1 MSIFKYLLLSLAFL
15 LSLTAIAGSND
26 NEELYPYRQ
35 NLHVNHPMQ
44 ILNSGIGALW
54 ARVDMIRR
62 ANETLELEYF
72 IFNTDKASRIIL
84 RELVEAAK
92 RGVKVRLLVDKS
104 AAVFVLDEFF
114 AEALKKKKVEVRYYN
129 AASIIQIS
137 TVQFRNHRKMI
148 SRDGVEAITG
158 GRNIADEYFDL
169 SETFNFLDR
178 DVWVEGPIVK
188 TMVETFDRYW
198 KSDIVETPKKP
209 EKPIKFAGDKVVS
222 RKERQKREIRHRERV
237 TRFRKNR
244 RYAHK
249 FLNKFEKEDSKALLY
264 AETYGV
270 KALKLTKKHTCP
282 HVGFASDREG
292 GDFAKRVSSADY
304 HLNYRLLRKEIAK
317 WLGYIETEVTLDSP
331 YFLNNSRSRE
341 ALENMLE
348 AGQKV
353 NILTNSLG
361 STDAIYVS
369 TVFTDE
375 VRGYAP
381 LDNFSAYIYTGKFSN
396 ESELMNSK
404 IRNAVWGTH
413 SKTIVFNDQAVMVG
427 TFNIDNRSSYYNTE
441 MAIFCNASK
450 EIRDDVMD
458 NIELRMKH
466 SKKLGKNGRPEDGT
480 SLLANS
486 SFTKKLLYFFLKVP
500 ATLLKFL
507 L

>member
-1 MSIFKYLLLSLAFL
+1 MSLFKNLLMALSILLSLGVN
-15 LSLTAIAGSND
+15 AGFED
-26 NEELYPYRQ
+26 NEDLYPYRQ
-35 NLHVNHPMQ
+35 NLHINHPMQ

-84 RELVEAAK
+84 RELVSAAN

-114 AEALKKKKVEVRYYN
+114 AEALKKKNVEVRYYN

-148 SRDGVEAITG
+148 SRDGIEAITG

-178 DVWVEGPIVK
+178 DVWVEGPVVA
-188 TMVETFDRYW
+188 TMVETFDRFW
-198 KSDIVETPKKP
+198 KSDIVETPSKP
-209 EKPIKFAGDKVVS
+209 EAPIKFAGDRVVS
-222 RKERQKREIRHRERV
+222 RKEKRKRAVQHKERV
-237 TRFRKNR
+237 KRFKSKR
-244 RYAHK
+244 RFAHR
-249 FLNKFEKEDSKALLY
+249 FLRDHQKDDFSALRY
-264 AETYGV
+264 AETYGK
-270 KALKLTKKHTCP
+270 KALALTNKHTCP
-282 HVGFASDREG
+282 HVGFATDKEG

-341 ALENMLE
+341 ALEKMLD

-369 TVFTDE
+369 TVFAEE
-375 VRGYAP
+375 VRGYTP
-381 LDNFSAYIYTGKFSN
+381 LDNFSAHIYIGKFSN
-396 ESELMNSK
+396 ESELMNDE

-413 SKTIVFNDQAVMVG
+413 SKTIVFNDKAVMVG

-441 MAIFCNASK
+441 MAIFCNESK

-458 NIELRMKH
+458 NIKLRMKY
-466 SKKLGKNGRPEDGT
+466 SKKLGKNGRPEDG
-480 SLLANS
+480 SKLLANS

-500 ATLLKFL
+500 ASLLKFL

>member
-1 MSIFKYLLLSLAFL
+1 MSLFKKLLFIFSLLLSISINAD
-15 LSLTAIAGSND
+15 STD
-26 NEELYPYRQ
+26 NEDLYPYRQ
-35 NLHVNHPMQ
+35 NLHSNHPMQ

-84 RELVEAAK
+84 RELEAAAK
-92 RGVKVRLLVDKS
+92 RGVKIRLLVDKS

-114 AEALKKKKVEVRYYN
+114 AEALKKKKIEVRYYN

-178 DVWVEGPIVK
+178 DVWVEGPIVA
-188 TMVETFDRYW
+188 TMVETFDRFW
-198 KSDIVETPKKP
+198 KSDIVETPVKP
-209 EKPIKFAGDKVVS
+209 EAPIKFAGDRIVS
-222 RKERQKREIRHRERV
+222 RKEKQKREVQHRER
-237 TRFRKNR
+237 TRRFKAKRK
-244 RYAHK
+244 YAHR
-249 FLNKFEKEDSKALLY
+249 FLRDNKKEDSKALLF
-264 AETYGV
+264 AESYGK
-270 KALKLTKKHTCP
+270 KALAKTKKHTCP
-282 HVGFASDREG
+282 HVGFATDREG
-292 GDFAKRVSSADY
+292 GDFAKRVSSEDY

-317 WLGYIETEVTLDSP
+317 WLDYIETEVTLDSP

-341 ALENMLE
+341 ALEKMLE
-348 AGQKV
+348 SGQKV

-369 TVFTDE
+369 TVFAEE
-375 VRGYAP
+375 VRGYTP
-381 LDNFSAYIYTGKFSN
+381 LDNFSAYIYTGHFSN
-396 ESELMNSK
+396 ESELMNDEIK
-404 IRNAVWGTH
+404 NAVWGTH

-441 MAIFCNASK
+441 MAIFCNESK

-458 NIELRMKH
+458 NIKLRMKH

-480 SLLANS
+480 ALLANS

-500 ATLLKFL
+500 ASLLKFL